1 MQAFANYI
9 IYLLMSGVFLT
20 VFFLIYTWVTP
31 YDEMLL
37 IRQGNTAAALSLG
50 GAIIGFSLTL
60 ASCILHTSNYQSFAM
75 WSLGAVV
82 VQLVA
87 FLVFTR
93 CLSMSRE
100 HIESN
105 NAAFGGLLGAI
116 ALAVGTLNAAAI
128 S

>member
-1 MQAFANYI
+1 
-9 IYLLMSGVFLT
+9 MSGVFLT